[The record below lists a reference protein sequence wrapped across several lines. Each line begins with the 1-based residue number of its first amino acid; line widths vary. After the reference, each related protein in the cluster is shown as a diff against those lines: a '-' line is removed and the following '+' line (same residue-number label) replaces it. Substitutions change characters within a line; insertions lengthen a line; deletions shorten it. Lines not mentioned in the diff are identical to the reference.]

1 MLVPASSSLVV
12 VIIIPIIIVIANVII
27 YYMAGFPPGAEL
39 GLSPKGV
46 AEVPPAAGVA
56 RLGLP

>member
-12 VIIIPIIIVIANVII
+12 VIIIPITIVSNVII